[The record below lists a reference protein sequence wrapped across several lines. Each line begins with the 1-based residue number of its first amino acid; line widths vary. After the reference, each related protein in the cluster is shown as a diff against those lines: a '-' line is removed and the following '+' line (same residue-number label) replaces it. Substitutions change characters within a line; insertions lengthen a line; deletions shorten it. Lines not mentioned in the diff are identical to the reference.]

1 LPGLTVAARISGLWG
16 GVNSL
21 AFGVARPIVTYEAE
35 ASSSVLS
42 GKALVVACSVC
53 SGGMAVAGV
62 AQPGSGPTGG
72 LLTITNVASVGPAN
86 AALNIYYQHSE
97 TSPIQA
103 AVVVNG
109 VTNLVSF
116 PPVPADAI
124 GPSKLLLIVPGANI
138 GSVTIT
144 GVKGT
149 EASALKIDRIT
160 VQ

>member
-1 LPGLTVAARISGLWG
+1 M
-16 GVNSL
+16 N
-21 AFGVARPIVTYEAE
+21 YEAE

-42 GKALVVACSVC
+42 GKAHVVACSVC

-62 AQPGSGPTGG
+62 AEPGSGPTGG
-72 LLTITNVASVGPAN
+72 LLTITNVASAGPVN

-97 TSPIQA
+97 VSPITG

-116 PPVPADAI
+116 PPVPSDAI
-124 GPSKLLLIVPGANI
+124 SPSKLLVIVPGANI
-138 GSVTIT
+138 GTVTIT

-149 EASALKIDRIT
+149 AASAFTIDGIT